1 MTLADMILAH
11 SIIERIGMNLALE
24 LLDVVDG
31 DTLLRPEH
39 HTHVEQATRLLQH
52 EFGDDEE
59 ATNQLQAVL
68 KDNLNG
74 IQA

>member
-24 LLDVVDG
+24 LRDIVAG
-31 DTLLRPEH
+31 DTLLRPELH
-39 HTHVEQATRLLQH
+39 AHVERAATRLKH
-52 EFGDDEE
+52 ELGANEE
-59 ATNQLQAVL
+59 ATNQLKAVL

>member
-1 MTLADMILAH
+1 MALADMILAH
-11 SIIERIGMNLALE
+11 SSIERIGMNLALE

-31 DTLLRPEH
+31 DTLLRPELH
-39 HTHVEQATRLLQH
+39 AHVERAATLLKH
-52 EFGDDEE
+52 ELGDDEE
-59 ATNQLQAVL
+59 ATNQLKAVL